1 MSTINYH
8 KIPRYK
14 VEMNPKKV
22 EREKTKK
29 LTDLP
34 NIGKSLAKDLELI
47 GIDTPEKLKGEDPY
61 KLYQKLCEIRGKRQ
75 DPCVLDVLM
84 SITDFMNG
92 GEPKVWWDY
101 TAERK
106 EKYKL

>member
-1 MSTINYH
+1 
-8 KIPRYK
+8 
-14 VEMNPKKV
+14 MNPQKV
-22 EREKTKK
+22 VRETTKK

-34 NIGKSLAKDLELI
+34 NIGKSLAKDLERI
-47 GIDTPEKLKGEDPY
+47 GIDTPEKLQGKEPY
-61 KLYQKLCEIRGKRQ
+61 ALYQRLCKVAGKRQ
-75 DPCVLDVLM
+75 DPCLLDILI

-92 GEPKVWWDY
+92 GEPKVWWAY

>member
-1 MSTINYH
+1 
-8 KIPRYK
+8 
-14 VEMNPKKV
+14 MNPKKV
-22 EREKTKK
+22 VRETTKK

-34 NIGKSLAKDLELI
+34 NIGKLLAKDLERI
-47 GIDTPEKLKGEDPY
+47 GIYTPETLKGKEPY
-61 KLYQKLCEIRGKRQ
+61 ALYQRLCEVTGKRQ
-75 DPCVLDVLM
+75 DPCVLDIFI

-106 EKYKL
+106 EKYTL